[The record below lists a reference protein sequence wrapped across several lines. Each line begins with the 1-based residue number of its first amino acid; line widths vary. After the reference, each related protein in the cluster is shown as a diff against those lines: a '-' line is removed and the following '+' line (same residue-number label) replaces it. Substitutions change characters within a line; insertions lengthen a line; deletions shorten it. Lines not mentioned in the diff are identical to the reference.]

1 MYIVKLVGSC
11 KYVLLHKI
19 FHSFVHFFTG
29 IQENFDDRA
38 YHLWLCICVMKIAII
53 LSPLS
58 GGVKAD
64 PIPQWDIKL
73 FYVHLFLRCGI
84 PKLRRSQEN
93 KFK

>member
-1 MYIVKLVGSC
+1 MIPAYIVYTDTLP
-11 KYVLLHKI
+11 LQKI
-19 FHSFVHFFTG
+19 FHSIALHIRFFTG

-38 YHLWLCICVMKIAII
+38 YHLWLCICVMKIDII

-73 FYVHLFLRCGI
+73 FYVHLFLLCRI
-84 PKLRRSQEN
+84 PKSLR
-93 KFK
+93 

>member
-1 MYIVKLVGSC
+1 MIPAYIVYTDTLP
-11 KYVLLHKI
+11 LQKI
-19 FHSFVHFFTG
+19 FHSIALHILFFTG

-38 YHLWLCICVMKIAII
+38 YHLWLCICVMKIDII

-73 FYVHLFLRCGI
+73 FYVHLFLLCRI
-84 PKLRRSQEN
+84 PKSLR
-93 KFK
+93 

>member
-1 MYIVKLVGSC
+1 M
-11 KYVLLHKI
+11 
-19 FHSFVHFFTG
+19 HFFTG

-64 PIPQWDIKL
+64 PIAQWDIKQ
-73 FYVHLFLRCGI
+73 FYVPIKVHIF
-84 PKLRRSQEN
+84 
-93 KFK
+93 